1 MSEIE
6 YLDNYD
12 TIITDFSTGNAFQN
26 MKMNYCYMITSTSY
40 VENEQCS
47 KKRKRDI
54 KNSQVPH
61 SIKNLT
67 PVTIMVVDTIGR
79 TKSRKLLK
87 VLLDSG

>member
-1 MSEIE
+1 
-6 YLDNYD
+6 
-12 TIITDFSTGNAFQN
+12 
-26 MKMNYCYMITSTSY
+26 MITSTIY